1 MGEFMIKLEEDKLNR
16 KDLLDNIFSIFSTF
30 GNQDGQGLTMLINGK
45 YGTGKST
52 LLNFIKEKNLSEDN
66 KFNIVSY
73 DAWECNYFENPIIPL
88 MYSLSK
94 LENNAKKVKDAAK
107 NVVKAIPIS
116 FFRTLANITKID
128 ISAIADKESDEFS
141 DFDKYKN
148 AIDSYKEVLKGYCK
162 DKKTIFLVDEL
173 DRCLPEYQ
181 IKVLESIYHV
191 LNIPNL
197 IVVIAIDKDQ
207 LDASIKSKFGI
218 HTDTY
223 GYLSKF
229 IQYELDLPKGNT
241 YEYIQSL
248 MTFHVEDSSYVK
260 SIMANM
266 FESINLPIRDCQI
279 IVQKLN
285 LICKEVKDGWGH
297 TTPYYYYY
305 PTSVLF
311 LLLLK
316 HTNQKVY
323 KKYFNNTI
331 EMSYDKTKIA
341 LKNTTFYKF
350 LNDIE
355 NSDFKQLFDY
365 LLKDGFG
372 QAVALQ
378 LINLFDDIALINEQE
393 LATYL
398 NRTVEDV
405 VQLTRK
411 SRFGSWYYPG
421 NRNSLIKTVD
431 IIL

>member
-16 KDLLDNIFSIFSTF
+16 KELIDNLFAIFSTF

-52 LLNFIKEKNLSEDN
+52 LLSFLKEKNLSEDN

-94 LENNAKKVKDAAK
+94 LENNSKKVKDAVK

-116 FFRTLANITKID
+116 FFRTFANITKVD
-128 ISAIADKESDEFS
+128 VSAVAEKESDEFS

-148 AIDSYKEVLKGYCK
+148 AIDSYKEVLKDYCK
-162 DKKTIFLVDEL
+162 EKKTIFLVDEL

-197 IVVIAIDKDQ
+197 IVVIAIDKNQ
-207 LDASIKSKFGI
+207 LDTSIKSKFGI
-218 HTDTY
+218 YTDTY

-229 IQYELDLPKGNT
+229 IQYEIDLPKGNT

-248 MTFHVEDSSYVK
+248 MTFAVEDAHYVK
-260 SIMANM
+260 PIIANM

-279 IVQKLN
+279 IIQKLN
-285 LICKEVKDGWGH
+285 LICKEIKDGWGH
-297 TTPYYYYY
+297 TNPYNYYY
-305 PTSVLF
+305 PTSVAF

-323 KKYFNNTI
+323 KKYFNKII
-331 EMSYDKTKIA
+331 ETSYDKKKTRF
-341 LKNTTFYKF
+341 KNTVFYKF

-355 NSDFKQLFDY
+355 NTEFKNIFNY
-365 LLKDGFG
+365 LLTDGFG

-378 LINLFDDIALINEQE
+378 LINLFDDMAYIDEQE
-393 LATYL
+393 LATFL
-398 NRTVEDV
+398 NRTVEDIA
-405 VQLTRK
+405 QLTSK
-411 SRFGSWYYPG
+411 SRFYWLYPS
-421 NRNSLIKTVD
+421 NRNSLIKKID